1 MTQFTSKE
9 NLQTC
14 LEIFCKYMQDKQG
27 IIITK
32 KEFSDVKKHMYET
45 MRGLEASRKGES
57 MQELNMTVLVKVKE
71 AFFKKKNIQPSAK
84 TNVMSL
90 ERECQVFGPRDLRV
104 NELIPKNNPYVRKAQ
119 MQERMQHPIDE
130 DTSVELDKVV
140 NERAQL
146 TNKPMPDIT
155 KVTQQH
161 IEEAEDPDMF
171 LKRLKNL
178 EDTRIAIDHNIE
190 REFREKN
197 NIQTL
202 DPKAY
207 FTNQT
212 SAPKP
217 AEDTPNLNLQVNL
230 QSKNSQQTQPSS
242 EQFNNVGTSRQE
254 LLIPPPGGFPAPF
267 AHQEM
272 NLNMMYND
280 PLSSGSKVPSQQQS
294 TSQTS
299 YITIPKYISINS
311 VDRNW
316 ANDVKRYQ
324 YSVAFNGGSG
334 DAAGALSKTFKNIR
348 SIQVGKVII
357 PDEIMENYNIKALAP
372 SRTAFNHEF
381 SFSYPY
387 LILQVAELDDVYDG
401 TNDAIRKSFCKLVY
415 NRSYKAP
422 NGRGYVILKPLQ
434 CEKKLFHPSPLS
446 SLNRLSVSILKPN
459 GFLLNDSSDSYK
471 IWKVDYDPFNPHYYQ
486 IVTDVFFD
494 KNEFFI
500 GDVIVFR
507 GFSMKL
513 TSQNAPAPTNEQSTL
528 MDYINRPEG
537 HEILQIGAV
546 NTNGFWRSFFIK
558 AIGVFNR
565 AVGQFEVNTNVVD
578 GLNTYNDSINYVN
591 RTETNGSI
599 LNTSLQNT
607 IGMSVEVMMNNT
619 AGHIDTLLV

>member
-1 MTQFTSKE
+1 
-9 NLQTC
+9 
-14 LEIFCKYMQDKQG
+14 MQDKQG
-27 IIITK
+27 IIVSK
-32 KEFSDVKKHMYET
+32 KEFVDVKKHMFET
-45 MRGLEASRKGES
+45 MRGLEATRRGES
-57 MQELNMTVLVKVKE
+57 IQELNMTVLVKVKE
-71 AFFKKKNIQPSAK
+71 SFFKKKNIQPSSK

-155 KVTQQH
+155 KIANQH
-161 IEEAEDPDMF
+161 IEEAEDPDVFMQ
-171 LKRLKNL
+171 RLKSL
-178 EDTRIAIDHNIE
+178 EDTRVAIDHNIE

-197 NIQTL
+197 NVETQ
-202 DPKAY
+202 DPKA
-207 FTNQT
+207 FFA
-212 SAPKP
+212 APKP
-217 AEDTPNLNLQVNL
+217 AEDAPNAHMQLNVQPNNTS
-230 QSKNSQQTQPSS
+230 QSQQPPSFD
-242 EQFNNVGTSRQE
+242 QFNNIGTSRQE

-267 AHQEM
+267 AHQEV
-272 NLNMMYND
+272 NMMYSD
-280 PLSSGSKVPSQQQS
+280 PLATGGKVSNVIAPQTPS
-294 TSQTS
+294 
-299 YITIPKYISINS
+299 YVTIPKYISINS
-311 VDRNW
+311 VDRHW
-316 ANDVKRYQ
+316 TNDVKRYQ

-334 DAAGALSKTFKNIR
+334 DAAGALSKAFKNIR

-415 NRSYKAP
+415 HRSYKAP

-434 CEKKLFHPSPLS
+434 YEKKLFHPSPLS
-446 SLNRLSVSILKPN
+446 SLTRLSVSILKPN
-459 GFLLNDSSDSYK
+459 GFLLNESSDSYK

-500 GDVIVFR
+500 GDVVVFR
-507 GFSMKL
+507 GFSMQR
-513 TSQNAPAPTNEQSTL
+513 TTPNAVPPTNDQITL
-528 MDYINRPEG
+528 TDYINRPEG

-565 AVGQFEVNTNVVD
+565 SVGQYEVNTNVVD
-578 GLNTYNDSINYVN
+578 GLNTYNDTINYVN

-619 AGHIDTLLV
+619 AGHIDTMLV